1 MSSPA
6 TLPASSTD
14 TADRKDQRMT
24 ALHWRVFLLSGL
36 VAFFD
41 GFDTQA
47 LGPAVSTI
55 AATLQVDPAG
65 FGAVFSASQV
75 GFLLGAMLFSTQ
87 GDRHGRKRMLIITTT
102 LFAICSLATAMASSL
117 EYMIAVRFLAGIGL
131 GGAAPNFISL
141 VSEYSPPAHRPR
153 IVTLLWAAV
162 PIGGMA
168 GSFGSAFTLPLWG
181 WPAIFVIGG
190 IMPLLLVPVLMRF
203 MPESCEVGAVTRQN
217 REAAT
222 ISETFTGD
230 GRLMATVWLWLASWM
245 TWTTLIVISS
255 WTPLLL
261 QRLGWSSSGSASVL
275 GAINAGGVIGTLI
288 IGAMLVRVSAI
299 RAYLVTL
306 LATGAATVLLGS
318 ASDNA
323 VVVVLAAIATG
334 FFASSAG
341 GLLLS
346 VSSGI
351 YPAKVRSTGVG
362 WTLGF
367 GRIGAVLGPMMGGVL
382 LVNAWDTTQIYYLIS
397 VLPLLAALF
406 VWLLSRTQVV
416 RTAVAAR
423 LAPQT

>member
-1 MSSPA
+1 MTSPA

-14 TADRKDQRMT
+14 LADRKDQRMT
-24 ALHWRVFLLSGL
+24 ALHWRVFLLSVL

-47 LGPAVSTI
+47 LGPAVSAI
-55 AATLQVDPAG
+55 AATIEIDPAR
-65 FGAVFSASQV
+65 FGTVFSASQV
-75 GFLLGAMLFSTQ
+75 GFLAGAMLFSSQ
-87 GDRHGRKRMLIITTT
+87 GDRHGRKRMLIITTL
-102 LFAICSLATAMASSL
+102 LFALCSLATAMASSL
-117 EYMIAVRFLAGIGL
+117 EYMIAIRFLAGIGL
-131 GGAAPNFISL
+131 GGATPNFISL
-141 VSEYSPPAHRPR
+141 ASEYSPPAHRPR

-190 IMPLLLVPVLMRF
+190 VMPLLLVPVLMRA
-203 MPESCEVGAVTRQN
+203 MPESCEVGAALRQD
-217 REAAT
+217 REAAS
-222 ISETFTGD
+222 ISETFAGE

-275 GAINAGGVIGTLI
+275 GAINAGGVVGTLI
-288 IGAMLVRVSAI
+288 IGAMLVRITAI
-299 RAYLVTL
+299 RAYMVTL
-306 LATGAATVLLGS
+306 LATGVATMLLGS
-318 ASDNA
+318 ASGNA
-323 VVVVLAAIATG
+323 VLVVLAAIATG
-334 FFASSAG
+334 FFASASG

-346 VSSGI
+346 VSSSI

-367 GRIGAVLGPMMGGVL
+367 GRIGAVLGPMLGGVL
-382 LVNAWDTTQIYYLIS
+382 LANAWDTTQIYYLIA
-397 VLPLLAALF
+397 VLPLLAAQF

-416 RTAVAAR
+416 RMAVAAR
-423 LAPQT
+423 LNAQT